1 MNEQHRPTI
10 RKFNPGLFQ
19 PDDEVIAQF
28 VVRQVE
34 FETVLEVVGDNLES
48 PSCQHVLVVAPRG
61 RGKTMLLARLAAECR
76 TNEKYSRRI
85 VPVRLMEECYEV
97 FTLADFWLEALNGLA
112 KEVAASDAD
121 TSLELEKA
129 HAEFKSRW
137 REQGI
142 ADRARAAVMGATER
156 LDRHLVLMVEN
167 LQSLVDAVDDD
178 FGWGL
183 RHALQTEPRLTL
195 VATATSHF
203 RALGDAEHAFFE
215 LFRPVHLDP
224 LDSKSCHRLWRKLG
238 GGART
243 ETEIEPVRILTGG
256 SPRLIAMIA
265 SFASHFSLDRLLDEL
280 VGLIDSHTEYFRGHL
295 EAMPKTERRV
305 YLALA
310 DLWRPST
317 TGEVAARASLGI
329 RTVSAMLGRL
339 ADRGAVLVRG
349 TGKKREY
356 SATEGLYCVYYKLRR
371 DRGEAQIVRDL
382 IRFMRMVFTERE
394 QKQVFGTLHFESPIH
409 HALRDGVR
417 LAIADE
423 PSIADLFPRELR
435 SNDRQPRQTEIATG
449 EDSVINE
456 IEAAFEELDFE
467 GVVRIADQVLEQR
480 NDPSGSD
487 DDLIVLKIMVRKAQ
501 ALHRSADFRAASDT
515 CSVAI
520 KRFFQNQDPEIQS
533 LVAIARIVK
542 FTSEV
547 KEENSDASN
556 KTFSEFQD
564 HFPKRAL
571 VAMHPVVKEMLGTA
585 FELLRDNQLED
596 ATRVFNELISR
607 FSLLDYP
614 NYHSTIASF
623 YINRAMIQEKS
634 GLLEDAIST
643 CNEVVELFGDNPR
656 TTLPAS
662 AISALLIKAVVSM
675 QLNRSTDAIDACDT
689 AVAHFM
695 RYPEIARPFDWALV
709 KYVKAS
715 QLVHIGSYVEAVAAC
730 DDVFEHFSTDADN
743 SLRSLAASALSDK
756 VIALLG
762 MNQYADAIEVCE
774 LVERKFGTE
783 TADLFHFAVST
794 ALYEKANAQ
803 SYRFEFEEAL
813 GTCETISR
821 KFGSSSNPPVLCQ
834 VIRALTLQASML
846 ADLGR
851 AKPALRKCDDIEDIP
866 SIEHKQMRSF
876 IVRRVSWVRFKAY
889 ELLENHASATAALQL
904 AFSKYDLDSYDD
916 SKELMYFIVD
926 AIARGTPEQ
935 RFLEVFAE
943 DQSRSEPLAPAL
955 VALKRRANQTVRA
968 PVEIVALADG
978 IHKMIDDCRD
988 AILNHKLNRVGHLRK
1003 NDISEPEI
1011 PTASSTHTHAVLAD
1025 CDNKDVVSK
1034 RESFAPAG
1042 TNGNR

>member
-1 MNEQHRPTI
+1 MNDQHRPTI

-19 PDDEVIAQF
+19 PEDEVIAQF

-34 FETVLEVVGDNLES
+34 FETVLEIVGDNLES
-48 PSCQHVLVVAPRG
+48 LSCQHVLVVAPRG

-76 TNEKYSRRI
+76 TNKKYSRCI
-85 VPVRLMEECYEV
+85 VPVRFMEECYEV

-121 TSLELEKA
+121 TSQELKKA

-142 ADRARAAVMGATER
+142 ADRARAAVMGTAER
-156 LDRHLVLMVEN
+156 IDRHLVLMVEN

-224 LDSKSCHRLWRKLG
+224 LDSKSCHRLWHKLG
-238 GGART
+238 GGERT
-243 ETEIEPVRILTGG
+243 KTEIEPVRILTGG
-256 SPRLIAMIA
+256 SPRLIAIIA
-265 SFASHFSLDRLLDEL
+265 SFASHYSLDRLLDEL

-317 TGEVAARASLGI
+317 TGEVAARASLGV

-339 ADRGAVLVRG
+339 ANRGAVLVRG
-349 TGKKREY
+349 TGKNREY
-356 SATEGLYCVYYKLRR
+356 SAAEGLYCVYYKLRR

-382 IRFMRMVFTERE
+382 IRFMRLVFTERE
-394 QKQVFGTLHFESPIH
+394 QKRVFGTLQVESPMR
-409 HALRDGVR
+409 HALREGFQ
-417 LAIADE
+417 LAIAAE
-423 PSIADLFPRELR
+423 PSIVNLIPTTMGIDHGQSC
-435 SNDRQPRQTEIATG
+435 SNENPTSGISEI
-449 EDSVINE
+449 DE
-456 IEAAFEELDFE
+456 IEAAFEKLDFE
-467 GVVRIADQVLEQR
+467 RVVRMADQVLEER
-480 NDPSGSD
+480 NDPSGAD

-501 ALHRSADFRAASDT
+501 ALHRSADFRAASDM

-520 KRFFQNQDPEIQS
+520 KRFFQNQDSEIQS

-542 FTSEV
+542 FTSEA
-547 KEENSDASN
+547 KEENSDAAN
-556 KTFSEFQD
+556 KTFSELRD
-564 HFPKRAL
+564 HFPKGAF
-571 VAMHPVVKEMLGTA
+571 VAMRPVVKEMLGTA
-585 FELLRDNQLED
+585 LDLLHDNQLED
-596 ATRVFNELISR
+596 ATRLFNELISQ

-614 NYHSTIASF
+614 DYHSTIASF

-643 CNEVVELFGDNPR
+643 CNEVTELFEDNPE

-662 AISALLIKAVVSM
+662 AINALLIKAFVSM
-675 QLNRSTDAIDACDT
+675 QLNRSADAIEACDA
-689 AVAHFM
+689 AVAHLI
-695 RYPEIARPFDWALV
+695 RYPKIAQPFDWGLV

-730 DDVFEHFSTDADN
+730 DEVFERFGADAD
-743 SLRSLAASALSDK
+743 SLLRSLAASALSDK

-762 MNQYADAIEVCE
+762 VGQYADAIEACE
-774 LVERKFGTE
+774 LAERKFGTE
-783 TADLFHFAVST
+783 TTDLFHFSVST
-794 ALYEKANAQ
+794 ALYGKANAQ
-803 SYRFEFEEAL
+803 SSRFEFDEAL

-821 KFGSSSNPPVLCQ
+821 RFGSSSNPPVLWQ
-834 VIRALTLQASML
+834 VIRALIFQASVL

-851 AKPALRKCDDIEDIP
+851 AKSALRKCDDIESIP
-866 SIEHKQMRSF
+866 SSEQEQMRSF

-889 ELLENHASATAALQL
+889 ELLENDESAATALRL
-904 AFSKYDLDSYDD
+904 AFSKYDLDSNDD
-916 SKELMYFIVD
+916 VQELLYFVVD
-926 AIARGTPEQ
+926 AIARGAPEQ
-935 RFLEVFAE
+935 RFLDVFDE
-943 DQSRSEPLAPAL
+943 DQNRSTRLAPML
-955 VALKRRANQTVRA
+955 VALKRRADQTVRA
-968 PVEIVALADG
+968 PFEIAALADG
-978 IHKMIDDCRD
+978 IQKMIEDRKD
-988 AILNHKLNRVGHLRK
+988 AILTQQLNHVDSSRR
-1003 NDISEPEI
+1003 NDVAKSGTP
-1011 PTASSTHTHAVLAD
+1011 PASS
-1025 CDNKDVVSK
+1025 
-1034 RESFAPAG
+1034 APA
-1042 TNGNR
+1042 RPPYPAA